1 MQVLYDILDKI
12 LARYDI
18 LATIIAVFFILYA
31 IYNRIKYLCLKK
43 ASEMVAKVEADKE
56 LTGEEK
62 FALCIVWISEELPKV
77 FKNSIFQTILEKIIQ
92 HAYDTSFEY
101 ATNYIERK
109 TGTDI
114 STINNILQN
123 SQTGEENSDNIEQTK
138 DEEE

>member
-18 LATIIAVFFILYA
+18 LATIIAVFFVLYA

-92 HAYDTSFEY
+92 HVYDTSFEY

-114 STINNILQN
+114 NTINNILQS
-123 SQTGEENSDNIEQTK
+123 SQINKENSDNIEQTK

>member
-18 LATIIAVFFILYA
+18 LATIIAVFFVLYA

-101 ATNYIERK
+101 AANYIERK

-114 STINNILQN
+114 NTINNILQS
-123 SQTGEENSDNIEQTK
+123 SQTNKENSDNIEQTK